1 MSDYLSIFLLSYY
14 YSTTALNILAL
25 NYRQALNLSLGGPQR
40 FNRARVDLYGKDLA
54 NSHGEV

>member
-14 YSTTALNILAL
+14 YSTTALNM
-25 NYRQALNLSLGGPQR
+25 YRQALNLSLGGPQR